1 MSAIQQVLFGSG
13 GGVRFSGIVNRDIRS
28 FGTFGATASYGLNQ
42 GSITVIEGL
51 GGGQF
56 ATIDQWVAPNSAAS
70 NYQVRAIQAP
80 GGSPVS
86 GTLNTWV
93 NLGGNIQWFLN
104 VDAIETNLNYRRNE
118 VFASLF
124 IEIRK
129 TLDNQVVSSATI
141 TLNAVAEG
149 TD

>member
-1 MSAIQQVLFGSG
+1 MSAIQQALFGSG
-13 GGVRFSGIVNRDIRS
+13 GGVRFFGIDNRDIIS
-28 FGTFGATASYGLNQ
+28 SGSLGATAAYGLNQ
-42 GSITVIEGL
+42 GSITVIEGV
-51 GGGQF
+51 GSIF

-80 GGSPVS
+80 GGTTVS

-104 VDAIETNLNYRRNE
+104 VDAIQTDLSYLRNE

-124 IEIRK
+124 IEIRR

-149 TD
+149 SQ

>member
-1 MSAIQQVLFGSG
+1 MSAIQQALFGSG
-13 GGVRFSGIVNRDIRS
+13 GGVRFFGIDNRDIIS
-28 FGTFGATASYGLNQ
+28 SGSLGATAAYGLNQ
-42 GSITVIEGL
+42 GSITVIEGV
-51 GGGQF
+51 GSIF

-80 GGSPVS
+80 GGTTVS

-104 VDAIETNLNYRRNE
+104 VDAIQTDLNYTRNE

-124 IEIRK
+124 IEIRR

-149 TD
+149 SQ